1 MSFIRIKLIVPF
13 TYYFPAKEQNELTLK
28 IGQRTFTFS
37 VSTIEASNFRTY
49 TFKSNDFDFEIND
62 DTVQKIRD
70 SLCFLCL
77 EMSIGILLNPE
88 LKSSWFSESFLSEL
102 SSINNAN
109 VIDDFIG
116 VKVIPDGTICMT
128 LPPPTVTSS
137 VDIKTF
143 EELFN
148 KYVNLEY
155 KNTERLLRAIEIYNS
170 SNYLSIINQSARF
183 ILLMSA
189 VEALIEQESVSKK
202 LQNSLT
208 SYIKRIKELK
218 IKSDEKSS
226 ILTSLSFLKKIS
238 IKRSGKMLVNTL
250 LDKDK
255 RYNAFPPD
263 IFFGKAYDL
272 RSRFVHYGIT
282 KTKDLSIRT
291 IQMQDFTM
299 DLLKTYF
306 EKVCVKKSTN

>member
-1 MSFIRIKLIVPF
+1 
-13 TYYFPAKEQNELTLK
+13 
-28 IGQRTFTFS
+28 
-37 VSTIEASNFRTY
+37 
-49 TFKSNDFDFEIND
+49 
-62 DTVQKIRD
+62 
-70 SLCFLCL
+70 
-77 EMSIGILLNPE
+77 
-88 LKSSWFSESFLSEL
+88 
-102 SSINNAN
+102 
-109 VIDDFIG
+109 
-116 VKVIPDGTICMT
+116 
-128 LPPPTVTSS
+128 
-137 VDIKTF
+137 
-143 EELFN
+143 
-148 KYVNLEY
+148 
-155 KNTERLLRAIEIYNS
+155 
-170 SNYLSIINQSARF
+170 
-183 ILLMSA
+183 MSA